1 MDSITIDTLRMIAG
15 VLAICFSVLTGAL
28 VVAGATRAS
37 SLDGFRF
44 LAGLGLASSEAKTE
58 IDTDADMRILTLR
71 GLILTHV
78 KWGMSVIFT
87 SFAIMVLVDESLSSM
102 IRLVVLIMLAAH
114 AFLVLFEMY
123 WGLSEI
129 AYPPKAKGRGK

>member
-1 MDSITIDTLRMIAG
+1 
-15 VLAICFSVLTGAL
+15 
-28 VVAGATRAS
+28 
-37 SLDGFRF
+37 
-44 LAGLGLASSEAKTE
+44 
-58 IDTDADMRILTLR
+58 MRILTLR
-71 GLILTHV
+71 GLILSNV

-87 SFAIMVLVDESLSSM
+87 SFAIMVLVDESLSSI